1 MIRLALGGAMRW
13 WSERV
18 VPRINDSSLGSVEV
32 GELRDRACAGLRG
45 TVVELGF
52 GSGLNIG
59 HYPAEV
65 TSVVAVEPSDV
76 HWARSQDARASS
88 PVPVTRAGS
97 DAAHL
102 TQPDASADGVLSSF
116 SLCVIPEIESAMR
129 EVVRVL
135 KPGGSFHFV
144 EHGLS
149 PDLRVQTWQRRLQPL
164 NGALQ
169 DGCHITRPIADL
181 VSATTLDVEQID
193 TFYLPGPAFT
203 RPMAYITLGRARKT
217 S

>member
-1 MIRLALGGAMRW
+1 M
-13 WSERV
+13 
-18 VPRINDSSLGSVEV
+18 PRINDSSLGSAEV
-32 GELRDRACAGLRG
+32 GELRDRACAGLSG

-76 HWARSQDARASS
+76 HWARSQEARASS
-88 PVPVTRAGS
+88 RVPVTRAGT

-102 TQPDASADGVLSSF
+102 SQPDASADGVLSSF
-116 SLCVIPEIESAMR
+116 SLCVIPDIESAIR

-149 PDLRVQTWQRRLQPL
+149 PDPRVQAWQHRLQPL

-169 DGCHITRPIADL
+169 GGCHITRPIADL
-181 VSATTLDVEQID
+181 VSAAALDAEQIES
-193 TFYLPGPAFT
+193 FYLPGPAFS
-203 RPMAYITLGRARKT
+203 RPMAYVTIGRARKPT
-217 S
+217 